1 MDREEAT
8 SILARQ
14 LMPYRAIPYAQ
25 LATLIG
31 TVETAEITAPSGTRY
46 QLEFE
51 IFWDSEPKG
60 DIRVLGSID
69 DGGLWAFFPLS
80 LDFIVAPDGTLVGE

>member
-8 SILARQ
+8 SHLAQQ
-14 LMPYRAIPYAQ
+14 LLAYRAMPYAQ

-31 TVETAEITAPSGTRY
+31 TVETAEIRAPSGTLY
-46 QLEFE
+46 QLEFQF
-51 IFWDSEPKG
+51 FWDSEPKG

-69 DGGLWAFFPLS
+69 DGGLRAFFPLS
-80 LDFIVAPDGTLVGE
+80 QDFIITPDGTFVGE